1 LGFVFT
7 YDDGSVAIGV
17 VVLVAEDLGNNNQ
30 NNFDTNGNL
39 LNLNNIGNLKWH
51 YNNTLNKL
59 TKANKPNT
67 TQYYVYNYQGKRVR
81 TVIESSHPMMAVSP

>member
-1 LGFVFT
+1 MTVELVTGLIGALSVVF
-7 YDDGSVAIGV
+7 AA
-17 VVLVAEDLGNNNQ
+17 LVENVGADV
-30 NNFDTNGNL
+30 
-39 LNLNNIGNLKWH
+39 NIGNPKWH

-81 TVIESSHPMMAVSP
+81 TVIESSHQVQSQRDCAWCDRLVRLLSVS